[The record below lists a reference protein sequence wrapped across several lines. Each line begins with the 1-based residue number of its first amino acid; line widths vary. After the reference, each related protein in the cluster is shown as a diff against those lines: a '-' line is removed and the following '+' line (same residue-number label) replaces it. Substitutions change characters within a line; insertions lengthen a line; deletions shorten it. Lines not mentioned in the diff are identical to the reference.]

1 VCQTVYEDI
10 YDVKP
15 KVKIQ
20 ISVQDYNYGNFEDQE
35 KEIVESDNKDEEQ
48 GLKMIFWD
56 GQQRIFIVFWKNI

>member
-48 GLKMIFWD
+48 GLKMIF
-56 GQQRIFIVFWKNI
+56 